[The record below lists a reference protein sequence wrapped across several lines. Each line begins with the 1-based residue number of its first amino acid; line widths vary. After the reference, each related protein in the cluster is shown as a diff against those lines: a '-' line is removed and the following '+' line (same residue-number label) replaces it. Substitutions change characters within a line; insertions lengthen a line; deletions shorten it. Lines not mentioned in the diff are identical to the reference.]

1 MKPENWISRLGDRA
15 TWIGTTTAMGLV
27 FYAGGFLLMLPF
39 MHIAVPSFDL
49 LALKFAAAFGGSTVV
64 ALVGLALM
72 LLAAALRQRIFRRRQ
87 QKNDQI
93 ADRIMGDLRAN
104 ADAPVPSFYL
114 YLRAFETTGRL
125 HIPLFLRLRKLS
137 VGMSSLST
145 NDVESHL
152 SDAIRRIGPLI
163 ALGHPGET
171 FGAGRIDTDDSKWT
185 ADIRVLMARA
195 RGILLVPSHRP
206 GTLWEIET
214 LKNEGWLAKCIFIMP
229 PRAVGE
235 LDTKQR
241 WEVARQALALH
252 QLDAP
257 EYQEHGLLFEVGP
270 DGHVSN
276 VEPMLLTSGR
286 QMRKSLERLLSA
298 DPPRG
303 GLFKSIARAERQT
316 TRATRWGWAETL
328 RQLSPYALALAGLV
342 INRPGVGFNPKDS
355 WATVLNRTMAGMPPS
370 EREIAAD
377 SELESSEQYV
387 AASARAADPA
397 AMRQKLVYQ
406 GLLRLTDEERRAYF
420 SALSQVLSAV
430 ETPTC
435 AAFARGNLSK
445 QEHDIALTYMS
456 WLRVEDF
463 RDVERHAIRA
473 ALTDAPIVPISA
485 PEIEEASDKFL
496 ASLGPTG
503 ERRFVRE
510 VTPEK
515 PLSDDDSCW
524 RARHMY
530 QAVSG
535 LPDPHGRAW
544 AHQLA
549 AILAD
554 EPAPPP
560 KADPSPVSPPDPP
573 SPPPRPRPVPS
584 PENVLVNRLSMP
596 DPGVKPPA
604 PPATPRPRSTDT
616 PQPRRDAPANP
627 VVPSSPEVAP
637 AFVAPSPV
645 PPAPEP
651 AYRPPNTPSA
661 VAPSYGRLLDEAVGA
676 IGARRMDAAANL
688 VDQLIS
694 TDPAR
699 GEGWALRGLLAMQ
712 VYGNLQVAYQSYSNA
727 IARGS
732 KASFR
737 VVHDHGPDRP
747 PCIGSLEMT
756 AAALDFKA
764 DDGGHRFSWPLNGIR
779 EAAINGLYGSAVGMF
794 HIKAQT
800 PGSGDTFNFAATR
813 VTDVQVVNRRADA
826 QLILQMMNELRTAA
840 R

>member
-1 MKPENWISRLGDRA
+1 MKSEPWISRVGDRA
-15 TWIGTTTAMGLV
+15 KWIGTTTAMGLV
-27 FYAGGFLLMLPF
+27 FFAGGFLLMLPV
-39 MHIAVPSFDL
+39 MHIAMPSFDL
-49 LALKFAAAFGGSTVV
+49 LALKFAAAFGGSAVV
-64 ALVGLALM
+64 ALVGLGLT

-93 ADRIMGDLRAN
+93 ADGIMGDLRAN
-104 ADAPVPSFYL
+104 AAAPVPSFYL

-137 VGMSSLST
+137 VGMTSLST
-145 NDVESHL
+145 NDLESHL
-152 SDAIRRIGPLI
+152 TDAIRKIGPLI
-163 ALGHPGET
+163 ALGHPGEA

-214 LKNEGWLAKCIFIMP
+214 LKSEGWLPRCIFIMP

-303 GLFKSIARAERQT
+303 GLFKSIARAERRT

-342 INRPGVGFNPKDS
+342 INRPSVGFNPKDS
-355 WATVLNRTMAGMPPS
+355 WPTVLNRVMAGGPAS

-377 SELESSEQYV
+377 YELESSEQYV
-387 AASARAADPA
+387 AAITRAADPA

-406 GLLRLTDEERRAYF
+406 GLLRLKDEERRAYF

-445 QEHDIALTYMS
+445 QERDIALTYMS
-456 WLRVEDF
+456 WLRIEDF
-463 RDVERHAIRA
+463 RNVERHAIRA

-485 PEIEEASDKFL
+485 AEIQEASDRFL

-510 VTPEK
+510 VTPGK
-515 PLSDDDSCW
+515 PLSDDDTCW
-524 RARHMY
+524 RARHRY
-530 QAVSG
+530 QAVSD

-549 AILAD
+549 AILAG

-560 KADPSPVSPPDPP
+560 KADPSPVPPRDAPP
-573 SPPPRPRPVPS
+573 PPPRPQPVPS
-584 PENVLVNRLSMP
+584 PENVLVNRLPTP
-596 DPGVKPPA
+596 DPVVKPPA
-604 PPATPRPRSTDT
+604 PPATPLPRSMDP

-627 VVPSSPEVAP
+627 VVPSSSEVAP
-637 AFVAPSPV
+637 AVVAPSPV

-651 AYRPPNTPSA
+651 AYRPSNAPSA
-661 VAPSYGRLLDEAVGA
+661 VAPSYGRLLDETVGA

-688 VDQLIS
+688 VEQLIS
-694 TDPAR
+694 SDPAR

-727 IARGS
+727 IARGG

-737 VVHDHGPDRP
+737 VVHDHGTDRP

-764 DDGGHRFSWPLNGIR
+764 DDGGHRFSWPLNVIR

-794 HIKAQT
+794 HIKAPT